1 MVRHMIQYK
10 DDYSDNV
17 FLNFDYDYKFI
28 HNFVGQGMYERSYYC
43 INIAHIAVILW
54 GYVLI

>member
-17 FLNFDYDYKFI
+17 FL
-28 HNFVGQGMYERSYYC
+28 S
-43 INIAHIAVILW
+43 INILSEN
-54 GYVLI
+54 LEF